1 MQAKMG
7 GWTKA
12 FVVFAVLELIS
23 VFADVD
29 NMKSLLIPPKN
40 AIAWTSWIFIVL
52 IAVLIIA
59 SLALLFRRNYSFRYV
74 YAAAVAAYL
83 VFFLICGVGVLSAL
97 ASCAVS
103 IAFAIY
109 LFLSEKVKLYC
120 GQHEETVTRVSGH
133 SEDFMS

>member
-12 FVVFAVLELIS
+12 FVVFAVLQGMS
-23 VFADVD
+23 AVAATD
-29 NMKSLLIPPKN
+29 NLKEIMFPPASGTAWLLW
-40 AIAWTSWIFIVL
+40 AFIVL
-52 IAVLIIA
+52 IVALIVA
-59 SLALLFRRNYSFRYV
+59 ALALLFRRNYSVRYV
-74 YAAAVAAYL
+74 YAGVVAAYFL
-83 VFFLICGVGVLSAL
+83 FFLVLDQSVLAAL
-97 ASCAVS
+97 GACAIS